1 MKRIWVSALL
11 LCFLTLGCAKGMP
24 VPWTS
29 VASSAD
35 GSKLVAVGDGYI
47 HTSTDSGATW
57 SKRDPWGYWT
67 SVASSTDGSKLVAV
81 SNGSIV
87 HEDHGNIFVSTDFGV
102 SWTQASVDESNWASV
117 AASSNGSKL
126 VVVGDGNSTYTST
139 DSGVSWTQHSSL
151 SFSGDWASV
160 ASSADGSKL
169 AAVVT
174 RGPIYTSVNS
184 GLTWTPLGTSN
195 NWTAVASS
203 ADGTMLVAVAGGGF
217 IYTSANSGTT
227 WTQRSVS
234 DNWTSVASSADG
246 SKLVAVAGGG
256 FIYTSTDFG
265 ATWTQGSVS
274 DNWTSVASSADGS
287 KLVALTS
294 AGNIYTSTNSGGT
307 WTKLGGTFS
316 GNREAG
322 ARDAPVAQ
330 PDVSMGGKGGGAGG
344 IGGNGGGGSS
354 GLGGSGGADAARPDA
369 PGAQPDVPKGGDTA
383 SSVGGAVDGGAG
395 DVGVPDLRPDLRL
408 GGSDGA
414 GIADVSGTGGSNPF
428 GTGGSGKGGAGGT
441 LSSGGTGT
449 SGGAGGS
456 AGSTSAVPP
465 NGLAVWVA
473 QKTTGST
480 GQIGLNLRIDNKT
493 AQSADMSAVT
503 LRYWYQDEGL
513 GTALSLSVM
522 YASIGYSLQGRV
534 ILNKVVSVSPASP
547 GADHYLELSFAGT
560 LAAQGDASTNDR
572 FSIQVTVHT
581 LGYTGAVDVT
591 NDYSYDGGAAL
602 LYEQKIT
609 LHDANGNVI
618 WGVAPGTSPVGGAD
632 AAVDTSVS
640 GDVGLP
646 DIPYPQPDV
655 PIAGTGGVP
664 STGGITTTGG
674 ATASGGTTSVGG
686 TTTTD
691 AATASG
697 GSGGSNDASGSDDA
711 ATDGGNPPPSCS
723 GLAATCGPSGN
734 ESCCTSLL
742 VPGGTFFRSYDGVD
756 FTDPNY
762 PATVA
767 DFYLDKYEIT
777 VGRFRAFVNAG
788 MGTQLNPPASGAGA
802 HPLITGSGWDSTWN
816 TSLSADTASLKAAMQ
831 CDLTY
836 QTWTDTA
843 GDNESMPV
851 NCMNWYTAFA
861 FCAWDGAR
869 LPTEAE
875 WNYAAAGGSEQRY
888 YPWSSPATSTTID
901 DSYAV
906 YCGGSCTPQN
916 VGSKSPTG
924 DGKWGQSDLA
934 GNLWEWMLDYYADP
948 YPMPCDSCV
957 ASIAAFDRVAR
968 GGCFSDVASNLRSAL
983 RNNND
988 PSGHSFAFGA
998 RCARSSL

>member
-1 MKRIWVSALL
+1 
-11 LCFLTLGCAKGMP
+11 
-24 VPWTS
+24 
-29 VASSAD
+29 
-35 GSKLVAVGDGYI
+35 
-47 HTSTDSGATW
+47 
-57 SKRDPWGYWT
+57 
-67 SVASSTDGSKLVAV
+67 
-81 SNGSIV
+81 
-87 HEDHGNIFVSTDFGV
+87 
-102 SWTQASVDESNWASV
+102 
-117 AASSNGSKL
+117 
-126 VVVGDGNSTYTST
+126 
-139 DSGVSWTQHSSL
+139 
-151 SFSGDWASV
+151 
-160 ASSADGSKL
+160 
-169 AAVVT
+169 
-174 RGPIYTSVNS
+174 
-184 GLTWTPLGTSN
+184 
-195 NWTAVASS
+195 
-203 ADGTMLVAVAGGGF
+203 
-217 IYTSANSGTT
+217 
-227 WTQRSVS
+227 
-234 DNWTSVASSADG
+234 
-246 SKLVAVAGGG
+246 
-256 FIYTSTDFG
+256 
-265 ATWTQGSVS
+265 
-274 DNWTSVASSADGS
+274 
-287 KLVALTS
+287 
-294 AGNIYTSTNSGGT
+294 
-307 WTKLGGTFS
+307 
-316 GNREAG
+316 
-322 ARDAPVAQ
+322 
-330 PDVSMGGKGGGAGG
+330 
-344 IGGNGGGGSS
+344 
-354 GLGGSGGADAARPDA
+354 
-369 PGAQPDVPKGGDTA
+369 
-383 SSVGGAVDGGAG
+383 
-395 DVGVPDLRPDLRL
+395 
-408 GGSDGA
+408 
-414 GIADVSGTGGSNPF
+414 
-428 GTGGSGKGGAGGT
+428 
-441 LSSGGTGT
+441 
-449 SGGAGGS
+449 
-456 AGSTSAVPP
+456 
-465 NGLAVWVA
+465 VWVA

-802 HPLITGSGWDSTWN
+802 NPLIAGSGWDSTWN